1 MNRIPRTMACAAAGA
16 LVFCVLLERVSLPG
30 ALLGAA
36 VGAAGGFC
44 APAEPGGTNRP
55 VRYGLYLLREMAAG
69 TVHMVRA
76 ALGRRPFPIALL
88 RLPPTARGCG
98 RAVVANS
105 MTLTPGTVTLEET
118 EARYVVLC
126 ADPPADEA
134 ARAAVVGGFETRLRR
149 KEEGHA

>member
-16 LVFCVLLERVSLPG
+16 LVFCVLLERMSLPG

-44 APAEPGGTNRP
+44 APVEPGGTNRP

-76 ALGRRPFPIALL
+76 ALGRRPFRL
-88 RLPPTARGCG
+88 RCCGCARRPGAAAAQPSPTA
-98 RAVVANS
+98 
-105 MTLTPGTVTLEET
+105 
-118 EARYVVLC
+118 
-126 ADPPADEA
+126 
-134 ARAAVVGGFETRLRR
+134 
-149 KEEGHA
+149 